1 LAFKGDLAF
10 NVKLAFKNKA
20 SPNKA
25 SPKDNKESSKEKQK
39 IK

>member
-1 LAFKGDLAF
+1 
-10 NVKLAFKNKA
+10 LAFKNKA
-20 SPNKA
+20 LSNKA